1 MLDGEGLEGDSP
13 TRVLVTG
20 GTGFVGSH
28 TVAALVK
35 QGHWVRLL
43 ARSHDR
49 VGPALA
55 PHEVEAS
62 DVVIGNVTD
71 QSAVEK
77 AMAGCEALIHAAN
90 VFSFDPRQTETMSTV
105 NAQGTELVLAEAS
118 RVGLDPIVHVST
130 LAVFLPSDQPL
141 TRDSEVGKPAPAYS
155 KSKAVAEHIA
165 RRFQADG
172 VPVVTTY
179 PGSVWGPHD
188 PYLGESN
195 RLAQNILRGKFHL
208 VNEGPLPIGDVR
220 DVAAVHAAV
229 LQPGRGPRRYVVA
242 GHSPGFRALTTQ
254 LGKLTGRNLWSIP
267 VPAPMALAVGRAA
280 DWARSRFGADLALS
294 YEAPWVL
301 AHSNKA
307 DSTATIDELD
317 LDFTPLDTTLTD
329 TVKWLYETG
338 HITSRQAGALA
349 I

>member
-1 MLDGEGLEGDSP
+1 M
-13 TRVLVTG
+13 RVLVTG

-35 QGHWVRLL
+35 AGHWVRLL

-49 VGPALA
+49 VEPALA
-55 PHEVEAS
+55 PHDVEAS
-62 DVVIGNVTD
+62 DVVIGDVTD
-71 QSAVEK
+71 RGAVEQ

-90 VFSFDPRQTETMSTV
+90 VFSFDPRQVETMSTV
-105 NAQGTELVLAEAS
+105 NERGTALVLAEAS

-141 TRDSEVGKPAPAYS
+141 TPDSEVGNPAPAYS
-155 KSKAVAEHIA
+155 KSKAVAERIA
-165 RRFQADG
+165 RGFQADG
-172 VPVVTTY
+172 APVVITY
-179 PGSVWGPHD
+179 PGAVWGPHD

-195 RLAQNILRGKFHL
+195 RLARNILRGKFRL
-208 VNEGPLPIGDVR
+208 VNEGTLPICDVR

-242 GHSPGFRALTTQ
+242 GHSPGFRALMTR
-254 LGKLTGRNLWSIP
+254 LGELTGRNLWSIP
-267 VPAPMALAVGRAA
+267 VPASMALAAGGAA
-280 DWARSRFGADLALS
+280 NWARSRFGADLALS

-307 DSTATIDELD
+307 DSTATIHD
-317 LDFTPLDTTLTD
+317 LGIDFTPLNTTLTD
-329 TVKWLYETG
+329 TVKWLHETG

-349 I
+349 A

>member
-1 MLDGEGLEGDSP
+1 M
-13 TRVLVTG
+13 RVLVTG

-28 TVAALVK
+28 TVAALIK

-49 VGPALA
+49 VEPALA

-62 DVVIGNVTD
+62 EVVIGDVTD
-71 QSAVEK
+71 QNAVTQ
-77 AMAGCEALIHAAN
+77 AMAGCEVLIHAAN
-90 VFSFDPRQTETMSTV
+90 VFSVDPRQVETMSAV
-105 NAQGTELVLAEAS
+105 NERGTELVLAEAS

-141 TRDSEVGKPAPAYS
+141 TPDSEVRTPAPAYS
-155 KSKAVAEHIA
+155 KSKAVAERIA

-172 VPVVTTY
+172 APVVITY

-188 PYLGESN
+188 PHLGESN
-195 RLAQNILRGKFHL
+195 RLAQNILKGKFRL
-208 VNEGPLPIGDVR
+208 VNDGTLPIGDVR

-242 GHSPGFRALTTQ
+242 GHSPGFRALMVR
-254 LGKLTGRNLWSIP
+254 LGELTGRNLWSIP
-267 VPAPMALAVGRAA
+267 VPASMALAAGGAA

-307 DSTATIDELD
+307 DSTATIDELGI
-317 LDFTPLDTTLTD
+317 DFTPLDQTLTD
-329 TVKWLYETG
+329 TVRWLYEAG

-349 I
+349 T